1 MFMDV
6 STSWLVAR
14 SRFDEYSYLD
24 GNAKACQYCPLYSRL
39 ETPSR
44 HTFVDLFLLHWKLK
58 NLVNGARITVVK
70 RSEVAGAFTYVGASH
85 RKAMPSRHRWKAAD
99 FELCR

>member
-44 HTFVDLFLLHWKLK
+44 HTFVDLFQYSFCIGNLK
-58 NLVNGARITVVK
+58 T
-70 RSEVAGAFTYVGASH
+70 
-85 RKAMPSRHRWKAAD
+85 
-99 FELCR
+99 